1 MSRAVA
7 SIAKASDWTPIPAPR
22 SVLRRQSTS
31 GQDTNGTGMFDRYGA
46 NTQPSLL
53 RRASHQADVNVLA
66 PRLAV
71 AQRDDSGPQSIGGRR
86 GASSGDFSRAP
97 ARAPNGFE
105 FSDDAAE
112 PSSTVG
118 NAASAA
124 ESKTGAAEED
134 VADIG
139 ETATPQQ
146 SQGGNVN
153 GKVTSLDLITGS
165 SGAVTGFPAVA
176 GGGSLD
182 SPGPFNDTTTGACRN
197 IHQMKF
203 AVTGIPSS
211 ELRLLRMIDR
221 KSTTAGTKSAH
232 QGNDGPSPTT
242 VLRPTTSQVAVA
254 DATGY
259 KASSQSSDFPITYD
273 ADFKL
278 YAFDLVSQNILA
290 ELDYTVTI
298 AKSTLSDAKPTNQI
312 SVTKKVLK

>member
-1 MSRAVA
+1 M
-7 SIAKASDWTPIPAPR
+7 D
-22 SVLRRQSTS
+22 
-31 GQDTNGTGMFDRYGA
+31 
-46 NTQPSLL
+46 
-53 RRASHQADVNVLA
+53 VLA
-66 PRLAV
+66 PRLA
-71 AQRDDSGPQSIGGRR
+71 AGQRDDSGPQSPGARR
-86 GASSGDFSRAP
+86 GAPSGDFSRVP
-97 ARAPNGFE
+97 ACAFAE
-105 FSDDAAE
+105 FSDDAAD
-112 PSSTVG
+112 PSSTEG
-118 NAASAA
+118 NAASTA
-124 ESKTGAAEED
+124 ESKTAAAEEAA
-134 VADIG
+134 ADIG
-139 ETATPQQ
+139 ETPVPQQ
-146 SQGGNVN
+146 SANVN
-153 GKVTSLDLITGS
+153 GKVTSLDVITGS

-203 AVTGIPSS
+203 TVTGIPSS

-232 QGNDGPSPTT
+232 KGNDGPSPAT

-278 YAFDLVSQNILA
+278 YAFDLVSQAILA

-298 AKSTLSDAKPTNQI
+298 AKSTLADAKPTNQI